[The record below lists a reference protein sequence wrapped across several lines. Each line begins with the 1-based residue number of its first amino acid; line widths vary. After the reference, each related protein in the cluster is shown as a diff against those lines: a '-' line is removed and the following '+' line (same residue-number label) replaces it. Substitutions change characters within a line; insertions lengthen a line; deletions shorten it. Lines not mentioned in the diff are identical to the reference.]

1 MKYLKTLSLAALAVL
16 AVACKSDDKA
26 GTAQQAKP
34 QVRIAKVTSEDI
46 PQTETYT
53 ATVESDVKN
62 DIAPNT
68 PYRIE
73 KIYVDVG
80 DNVRQG
86 QVLVQLDASNLQQLK
101 LQVENQ
107 KIEFNR
113 TSQLYQVGG
122 ASKAEYDNAK
132 LQLDVLSTQLKQ
144 LMQNTQL
151 TAPISGVVTARNYDS
166 GDMYNQG
173 QPVLTIEQ
181 TNPVKVM
188 VNISEV
194 YYKQVFKGMPVD
206 IELDAY
212 EGEAFYGKV
221 TIVYPTVDQSTH
233 TFPVEVTISNPG
245 QKVRPG
251 MFARATVNFGDKNH
265 VLVPDEA
272 LVKQIGAGDRYVY
285 VYKGGK
291 VSYNKVELG
300 KHIGDK
306 YEILSGVNP
315 GEDVVIAGQIRRCG
329 QTTDYDQSLLLG
341 SDYIRYL
348 LPDQVA
354 YRLVSGHRYEHHHGD
369 DVLYGCQCGRY

>member
-1 MKYLKTLSLAALAVL
+1 MKYIKTLSLAALAVL

-34 QVRIAKVTSEDI
+34 QVKIAKVTSEDI

-53 ATVESDVKN
+53 ATGESDVKN

-113 TSQLYQVGG
+113 TSQLDQVGG

-166 GDMYNQG
+166 GDMYSQG

-181 TNPVKVM
+181 INPVKVM

-194 YYKQVFKGMPVD
+194 YYKKVFKGMPVD

-212 EGEAFYGKV
+212 EGETFYGKV

-233 TFPVEVTISNPG
+233 TFPVEVTINNSS

-285 VYKGGK
+285 IYKNGK

-300 KHIGDK
+300 KHIGTK

-315 GEDVVIAGQIRRCG
+315 GDDVVIAGQ
-329 QTTDYDQSLLLG
+329 S
-341 SDYIRYL
+341 
-348 LPDQVA
+348 
-354 YRLVSGHRYEHHHGD
+354 RLANGKEVE
-369 DVLYGCQCGRY
+369 VVK

>member
-1 MKYLKTLSLAALAVL
+1 MTIMKYIKTLSLAALAVL

-34 QVRIAKVTSEDI
+34 QVKIAKVTSKDI
-46 PQTETYT
+46 PQAETYT

-166 GDMYNQG
+166 GDMYSQG

-181 TNPVKVM
+181 INPVKVM

-194 YYKQVFKGMPVD
+194 YYKKVFKGMPVD

-212 EGEAFYGKV
+212 EGETFYGKV

-233 TFPVEVTISNPG
+233 TFPVEVTINNSS
-245 QKVRPG
+245 QRVRPG

-285 VYKGGK
+285 IYKNGK

-300 KHIGDK
+300 KHIGTQ

-315 GEDVVIAGQIRRCG
+315 GDDVVIAGQ
-329 QTTDYDQSLLLG
+329 S
-341 SDYIRYL
+341 
-348 LPDQVA
+348 
-354 YRLVSGHRYEHHHGD
+354 RLANGKEVE
-369 DVLYGCQCGRY
+369 VVK

>member
-1 MKYLKTLSLAALAVL
+1 MRYIKTLSLVALALL
-16 AVACKSDDKA
+16 AFACKSEDKA
-26 GTAQQAKP
+26 GTAQQAKV
-34 QVRIAKVTSEDI
+34 QVKIAKVTSEDI

-62 DIAPNT
+62 NIAPNT

-73 KIYVDVG
+73 RIYVDVG
-80 DNVRQG
+80 DNVRKG

-107 KIEFNR
+107 KIEFGR

-132 LQLDVLSTQLKQ
+132 LQLDVLSTQLRQ

-151 TAPISGVVTARNYDS
+151 VAPISGVVTARNYDD
-166 GDMYNQG
+166 GDMYSQG

-212 EGEAFYGKV
+212 EGETFYGKV
-221 TIVYPTVDQSTH
+221 TIVYPTVEQNTH
-233 TFPVEVTISNPG
+233 TFPVEVTISNPN

-300 KHIGDK
+300 KHIGTK

-315 GEDVVIAGQIRRCG
+315 GDDVVIAGQ
-329 QTTDYDQSLLLG
+329 S
-341 SDYIRYL
+341 
-348 LPDQVA
+348 
-354 YRLVSGHRYEHHHGD
+354 RLANGKEVE
-369 DVLYGCQCGRY
+369 VVK

>member
-1 MKYLKTLSLAALAVL
+1 M
-16 AVACKSDDKA
+16 
-26 GTAQQAKP
+26 
-34 QVRIAKVTSEDI
+34 
-46 PQTETYT
+46 
-53 ATVESDVKN
+53 ESDVKN

-212 EGEAFYGKV
+212 EGETFYGKV

-233 TFPVEVTISNPG
+233 TFPVEVTINNSS

-315 GEDVVIAGQIRRCG
+315 GDDVVIAGQ
-329 QTTDYDQSLLLG
+329 S
-341 SDYIRYL
+341 
-348 LPDQVA
+348 
-354 YRLVSGHRYEHHHGD
+354 RLANGKEVEVVR
-369 DVLYGCQCGRY
+369 

>member
-1 MKYLKTLSLAALAVL
+1 MKYIKTLSLAALAVL

-34 QVRIAKVTSEDI
+34 QVKIAKVTSEDI
-46 PQTETYT
+46 PQSETYT

-166 GDMYNQG
+166 GDMYSQG

-212 EGEAFYGKV
+212 EGETFYGKV

-233 TFPVEVTISNPG
+233 TFPVEVTINNSS

-285 VYKGGK
+285 IYKDGK

-300 KHIGDK
+300 KHIGTK

-315 GEDVVIAGQIRRCG
+315 GEDVVIAGQ
-329 QTTDYDQSLLLG
+329 S
-341 SDYIRYL
+341 
-348 LPDQVA
+348 
-354 YRLVSGHRYEHHHGD
+354 RLANGKEVE
-369 DVLYGCQCGRY
+369 VVK

>member
-1 MKYLKTLSLAALAVL
+1 MPLLP
-16 AVACKSDDKA
+16 CDDKA

-34 QVRIAKVTSEDI
+34 QVKIAKVTSKDI
-46 PQTETYT
+46 PQAETYT

-166 GDMYNQG
+166 GDMYSQG

-181 TNPVKVM
+181 INPVKVM

-194 YYKQVFKGMPVD
+194 YYKKVFKGMPVD

-212 EGEAFYGKV
+212 EGETFYGKV

-233 TFPVEVTISNPG
+233 TFPVEVTINNSS

-285 VYKGGK
+285 IYKNGK

-300 KHIGDK
+300 KHIGTQ

-315 GEDVVIAGQIRRCG
+315 GDDVVIAGQ
-329 QTTDYDQSLLLG
+329 S
-341 SDYIRYL
+341 
-348 LPDQVA
+348 
-354 YRLVSGHRYEHHHGD
+354 RLANGKEVE
-369 DVLYGCQCGRY
+369 VVK

>member
-166 GDMYNQG
+166 GDMYSQG

-212 EGEAFYGKV
+212 EGETFYGKV

-233 TFPVEVTISNPG
+233 TFPVEVTINNSS

-285 VYKGGK
+285 IYKNGK

-315 GEDVVIAGQIRRCG
+315 GDDVVIAGQ
-329 QTTDYDQSLLLG
+329 S
-341 SDYIRYL
+341 
-348 LPDQVA
+348 
-354 YRLVSGHRYEHHHGD
+354 RLANGKEVE
-369 DVLYGCQCGRY
+369 VVK

>member
-1 MKYLKTLSLAALAVL
+1 MRYIKTLSLAALALL
-16 AVACKSDDKA
+16 AFACKSEDKA
-26 GTAQQAKP
+26 GTAQQAKV
-34 QVRIAKVTSEDI
+34 QVKIAKVTSEDI

-62 DIAPNT
+62 NIAPNT

-80 DNVRQG
+80 DNVRKG

-101 LQVENQ
+101 LQLENQ

-122 ASKAEYDNAK
+122 ASKTEYDNAK
-132 LQLDVLSTQLKQ
+132 LQLDVLSTQLRQ

-151 TAPISGVVTARNYDS
+151 VAPISGVVTARNYDS
-166 GDMYNQG
+166 GDMYSSVN
-173 QPVLTIEQ
+173 PILTIEQ

-188 VNISEV
+188 VNISEI

-206 IELDAY
+206 IQLDAY
-212 EGEAFYGKV
+212 GDETFYGKV
-221 TIVYPTVDQSTH
+221 TIVYPTIDQATH
-233 TFPVEVTISNPG
+233 TFPVEVTISNPE

-300 KHIGDK
+300 KHIGTK

-315 GEDVVIAGQIRRCG
+315 GDEVVIAGQ
-329 QTTDYDQSLLLG
+329 S
-341 SDYIRYL
+341 
-348 LPDQVA
+348 
-354 YRLVSGHRYEHHHGD
+354 RLANGKEVE
-369 DVLYGCQCGRY
+369 VVK

>member
-26 GTAQQAKP
+26 GTVQQAKV
-34 QVRIAKVTSEDI
+34 QVKIAKVTSEDI

-62 DIAPNT
+62 NIAPNT

-80 DNVRQG
+80 DNVRKG

-132 LQLDVLSTQLKQ
+132 LQLDVLSTQLRQ

-151 TAPISGVVTARNYDS
+151 VAPISGVVTARNYDS
-166 GDMYNQG
+166 GDMYSNTN
-173 QPVLTIEQ
+173 PILTIEQ

-194 YYKQVFKGMPVD
+194 YYTQVFKGMPVD
-206 IELDAY
+206 IQLDAY
-212 EGEAFYGKV
+212 EGETFYGKV
-221 TIVYPTVDQSTH
+221 TIVYPTIDQSTH
-233 TFPVEVTISNPG
+233 TFPVEVTISNPN

-300 KHIGDK
+300 KHIGTK

-315 GEDVVIAGQIRRCG
+315 GDDVVIAGQ
-329 QTTDYDQSLLLG
+329 S
-341 SDYIRYL
+341 
-348 LPDQVA
+348 
-354 YRLVSGHRYEHHHGD
+354 RLANGKEVE
-369 DVLYGCQCGRY
+369 VVK

>member
-1 MKYLKTLSLAALAVL
+1 MKYIKTLSLAALAVL
-16 AVACKSDDKA
+16 AVACKSEDKA
-26 GTAQQAKP
+26 GAAQQAKP
-34 QVRIAKVTSEDI
+34 QVKIAKVTSEDI

-62 DIAPNT
+62 NIAPNT
-68 PYRIE
+68 PFRIE

-80 DNVRQG
+80 DQVRKG

-132 LQLDVLSTQLKQ
+132 LQLDVLSTQLRQ

-151 TAPISGVVTARNYDS
+151 VAPISGVVTARNYDS
-166 GDMYNQG
+166 GDMYSNAN
-173 QPVLTIEQ
+173 PILTIEQ

-212 EGEAFYGKV
+212 EGETFYGKV

-300 KHIGDK
+300 KHIGEK

-315 GEDVVIAGQIRRCG
+315 GDDVVIAGQ
-329 QTTDYDQSLLLG
+329 S
-341 SDYIRYL
+341 
-348 LPDQVA
+348 
-354 YRLVSGHRYEHHHGD
+354 RLANGKEVE
-369 DVLYGCQCGRY
+369 VVK

>member
-34 QVRIAKVTSEDI
+34 QVKIAKVTSEDI

-151 TAPISGVVTARNYDS
+151 VAPISGVVTARNYDN

-212 EGEAFYGKV
+212 EGETFYGKV

-315 GEDVVIAGQIRRCG
+315 GDDVVIAGQ
-329 QTTDYDQSLLLG
+329 S
-341 SDYIRYL
+341 
-348 LPDQVA
+348 
-354 YRLVSGHRYEHHHGD
+354 RLANGKEVE
-369 DVLYGCQCGRY
+369 VVK

>member
-1 MKYLKTLSLAALAVL
+1 MKYIKTLSLAALAVW
-16 AVACKSDDKA
+16 AVACKSEDKA
-26 GTAQQAKP
+26 GAAQQAKP
-34 QVRIAKVTSEDI
+34 QVKIAKVTSEDI

-62 DIAPNT
+62 NIAPNT
-68 PYRIE
+68 PFRIE

-80 DNVRQG
+80 DQVRKG

-132 LQLDVLSTQLKQ
+132 LQLDVLSTQLRQ

-151 TAPISGVVTARNYDS
+151 VAPISGVVTARNYDS
-166 GDMYNQG
+166 GDMYSNAN
-173 QPVLTIEQ
+173 PILTIEQ

-212 EGEAFYGKV
+212 EGETFYGKV

-300 KHIGDK
+300 KHIGEK

-315 GEDVVIAGQIRRCG
+315 GDDVVIAGQ
-329 QTTDYDQSLLLG
+329 S
-341 SDYIRYL
+341 
-348 LPDQVA
+348 
-354 YRLVSGHRYEHHHGD
+354 RLANGKEVE
-369 DVLYGCQCGRY
+369 VVK

>member
-1 MKYLKTLSLAALAVL
+1 MRYIKTLSLVALALL
-16 AVACKSDDKA
+16 AFACKSEDKA
-26 GTAQQAKP
+26 GTAQQAKV
-34 QVRIAKVTSEDI
+34 QVKIAKVTSEDI

-62 DIAPNT
+62 NIAPNT

-80 DNVRQG
+80 DNVRKG

-132 LQLDVLSTQLKQ
+132 LQLDVLSTQLRQ

-151 TAPISGVVTARNYDS
+151 VAPISGVVTARNYDS
-166 GDMYNQG
+166 GDMYSNTN
-173 QPVLTIEQ
+173 PILTIEQ

-206 IELDAY
+206 IQLDAY
-212 EGEAFYGKV
+212 EGETFYGKV
-221 TIVYPTVDQSTH
+221 TIVYPTIDQSTH
-233 TFPVEVTISNPG
+233 TFPVEVTISNPN

-291 VSYNKVELG
+291 VSYNKVDLG
-300 KHIGDK
+300 KHIGTK

-315 GEDVVIAGQIRRCG
+315 GDDVVIAGQ
-329 QTTDYDQSLLLG
+329 S
-341 SDYIRYL
+341 
-348 LPDQVA
+348 
-354 YRLVSGHRYEHHHGD
+354 RLANGKEVE
-369 DVLYGCQCGRY
+369 VVK